1 MTSTPDT
8 PPHVSPP
15 ETDDEVL
22 ENLVF
27 EKVAETLPLIPLE
40 NAVLFPYTLTSFTV
54 SDADSI
60 SLLDD
65 AIEGDRLVAFFPQK
79 TTTAA
84 PSAKPELYEIGTAGR
99 IVKTLR
105 LPDGSRRILVRG
117 IRRIRME
124 RITRRKPYLRAK
136 TVEIG
141 GGADESMEVQAL
153 VRNITSLVENVLGLS
168 PHLPEEMRVALYNI
182 DDYGRLADFV
192 ADAFNLRFEDKLAV
206 LHAVPVRERLEVVF
220 HFLNREAMI
229 MQLGSE
235 IQEQVSMV
243 FNKSQRESFLR
254 EQLRVIQQQL
264 EEPED
269 TPETA
274 AIRETIES
282 ADLPDAVKE
291 VAERELERLRQIHPA
306 AAEFTVA
313 RTYIDWISTLP
324 WNTTSQDILELERAR
339 EILDEDHY
347 DLKRVKERI
356 LDFMAVLNLKKD
368 VGRAPILCFVGPP
381 GVGKTSLG
389 KSIARTLG
397 REFVRMSLGGVRDE
411 AEIRGHRRTYVGAM
425 PGRII
430 QGLRKAGTRNP
441 VFMLDEIDKL
451 TQDFRGDPASALL
464 EVLDPQQNTEF
475 SDHYLELDFDLS
487 QVLFITTANL
497 TDPIL
502 PALRDR
508 MEVIR
513 IPGYTHEEK
522 LQIAK
527 RFLVPRQI
535 DENGLKRSKIRFH
548 KAALDEI
555 INSYT
560 NESGVRNLERMI
572 GNVCRKHARR
582 LVGGDTDEQTVF
594 KVTKDIV
601 RDGLGPRRL
610 FPETVLK
617 TPVLGVVCGLAW
629 TSAGGEIIQIEATR
643 FPGKGN
649 LVLTGSLGDVMKE
662 SARLALTLVG
672 AMHKELGFDPDLLKS
687 EDIHI
692 HVPSGATPKDGPSAG
707 VAIATALA
715 SLFSGLPVRERI
727 AMTGE
732 ISLQGRIL
740 PVGGLKEKV
749 LAAVRGGVKDLYLP
763 VEAQAEI
770 EEEVPAELLKKLS
783 VHYVS
788 AVQQVII
795 PALQACP

>member
-1 MTSTPDT
+1 MTSKPDT
-8 PPHVSPP
+8 PPCAQPS
-15 ETDDEVL
+15 ETADDPFDDF
-22 ENLVF
+22 VF
-27 EKVAETLPLIPLE
+27 EGITETLPLIPLE
-40 NAVLFPYTLTSFTV
+40 NAVLFPFTLTSFTV
-54 SDADSI
+54 ADSDSI

-79 TTTAA
+79 PTTPE
-84 PSAKPELYEIGTAGR
+84 PSVKPELYEVGTAGR

-105 LPDGSRRILVRG
+105 LPDGSKRILVRG

-206 LHAVPVRERLEVVF
+206 LHAIPVRERLEVVF

-282 ADLPDAVKE
+282 ADLPDTVQDA
-291 VAERELERLRQIHPA
+291 AERELERLRQMHPA

-313 RTYIDWISTLP
+313 RTYIDWLTALP
-324 WNTTSQDILELERAR
+324 WKTTSQDILDLERAR
-339 EILDEDHY
+339 KILDEDHY

-487 QVLFITTANL
+487 QILFITTANL

-527 RFLVPRQI
+527 RFLVPRQV
-535 DENGLKRSKIRFH
+535 DENGLKRSKISFH
-548 KAALDEI
+548 KAALDVI

-617 TPVLGVVCGLAW
+617 TPALGVVCGLAW

-662 SARLALTLVG
+662 SARIALTLVG
-672 AMHKELGFDPDLLKS
+672 AMHEELGFEPDLLKS

-763 VEAQAEI
+763 LEAQAEI
-770 EEEVPAELLKKLS
+770 EEEVPAELLKKLN

-795 PALQACP
+795 PALGTRS

>member
-1 MTSTPDT
+1 MTSKPDT
-8 PPHVSPP
+8 PPCAQPS
-15 ETDDEVL
+15 ETADDPFDDF
-22 ENLVF
+22 VF
-27 EKVAETLPLIPLE
+27 EGITETLPLIPLE
-40 NAVLFPYTLTSFTV
+40 NAVLFPFTLTSFTV
-54 SDADSI
+54 ADSDSI

-79 TTTAA
+79 PTTPG
-84 PSAKPELYEIGTAGR
+84 PSVKPELYEVGTAGR

-105 LPDGSRRILVRG
+105 LPDGSKRILVRG

-206 LHAVPVRERLEVVF
+206 LHAIPVRERLEVVF

-282 ADLPDAVKE
+282 ADLPDTVQDA
-291 VAERELERLRQIHPA
+291 AERELERLRQMHPA

-313 RTYIDWISTLP
+313 RTYIDWLTALP
-324 WNTTSQDILELERAR
+324 WKTTSQDILDLERAR
-339 EILDEDHY
+339 KILDEDHY

-487 QVLFITTANL
+487 QILFITTANL

-527 RFLVPRQI
+527 RFLVPRQV
-535 DENGLKRSKIRFH
+535 DENGLKRSKISFH
-548 KAALDEI
+548 KAALDVI

-617 TPVLGVVCGLAW
+617 TPALGVVCGLAW

-662 SARLALTLVG
+662 SARIALTLVG
-672 AMHKELGFDPDLLKS
+672 AMHEELGFEPDLLKS

-763 VEAQAEI
+763 LEAQAEI
-770 EEEVPAELLKKLS
+770 EEEVPAELLKKLN

-795 PALQACP
+795 PALGTRS